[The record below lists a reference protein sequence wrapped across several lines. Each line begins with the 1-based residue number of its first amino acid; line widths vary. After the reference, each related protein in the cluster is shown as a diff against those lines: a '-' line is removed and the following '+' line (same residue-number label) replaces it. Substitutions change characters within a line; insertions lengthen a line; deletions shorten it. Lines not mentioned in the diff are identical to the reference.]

1 MKLRWIV
8 ILLKMKQGKRALMLS
23 GVLLALLLAPCVKT
37 TAESV
42 TQSAKE
48 KKDFLSV
55 AQSGK
60 KMESSKEMNDEIKDI
75 AIEEIERTSQEA
87 VKAAL
92 LDVGVDLA
100 EANRQAELYKQKA
113 YELEMIN
120 ESIMEENEKLR
131 SKAKFWEIAGG
142 VSATTLILALTVS
155 IVTVNLGGSK

>member
-1 MKLRWIV
+1 
-8 ILLKMKQGKRALMLS
+8 
-23 GVLLALLLAPCVKT
+23 
-37 TAESV
+37 
-42 TQSAKE
+42 
-48 KKDFLSV
+48 
-55 AQSGK
+55 
-60 KMESSKEMNDEIKDI
+60 MNDEIKDI

-100 EANRQAELYKQKA
+100 EANKQAELYKQKA

-142 VSATTLILALTVS
+142 VSATTLILALTAS